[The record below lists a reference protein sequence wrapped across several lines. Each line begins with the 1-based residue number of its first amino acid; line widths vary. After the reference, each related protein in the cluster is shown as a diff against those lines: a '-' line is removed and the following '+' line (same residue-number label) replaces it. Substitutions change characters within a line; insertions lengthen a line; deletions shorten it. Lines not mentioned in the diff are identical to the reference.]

1 MPVAAISPTDG
12 KRAICH
18 VPVAHTGSDDG
29 REIPFDYRVAARYR
43 EYRSQRNSFTMR
55 GNYTPVPPAPL
66 MRPILEVAAELDI
79 SPDNLLVYGEYM
91 AKLRRAALPD
101 RACAPAGRIILVS
114 AINPTRAG
122 EGKTT
127 VAIGLAQGLRRLGR
141 RVGLALREPSLGPI
155 FGVKGGGAGGGRCQ
169 VEPSTRIN
177 MHFTGDLHAVGAAH
191 NLLAA
196 LVDNAVHFR
205 SELDLEHRQVFW
217 RRVLDVNDR
226 ALRNAVI
233 GLGGQRDGVPREDG
247 FDITAASEV
256 MAILCLSEDVVDLK
270 ARLGRILVGFDRSGD
285 PVTAGGLRATGAM
298 AALLHDAILPNL
310 VQSSEGVPAIVHGG
324 PFGNIAHGCNSII
337 ATKAA
342 AARADY
348 VVTEAGFGFDL
359 GAEKFFDIKCR
370 SAGLWPSA
378 VVLVVTARALR
389 IHGGGERA
397 VDALTEIE
405 RGFKHLDHHVQSV
418 HAFGFE
424 PVIAINCFNQDT
436 EEELC
441 VIEAGCRERGL
452 SAARFT
458 GFDEGGAGSERLA
471 EAVVT
476 AAARPAPPV
485 HYLYELEESPEAK
498 IAAVARRIY
507 GASGLEFSRRARQ
520 DLARVSCL
528 GYEGLPICIAKT
540 HLSLTGDPSKVAQ
553 TGDFVLPVETVR
565 IAAGAGYLLA
575 LTGDIVT
582 MPGLPRNPAAH
593 RIDLSDD
600 GEVLGV

>member
-1 MPVAAISPTDG
+1 
-12 KRAICH
+12 
-18 VPVAHTGSDDG
+18 
-29 REIPFDYRVAARYR
+29 
-43 EYRSQRNSFTMR
+43 MR
-55 GNYTPVPPAPL
+55 GDPIPVTTGPR
-66 MRPILEVAAELDI
+66 MRPILEVAADLDI
-79 SPDNLLVYGEYM
+79 APQELVVFGEHM
-91 AKLRRAALPD
+91 AKLRRTASPVGAR
-101 RACAPAGRIILVS
+101 RAAGRIVLVS

-127 VAIGLAQGLRRLGR
+127 VSIGLAQGLKRLGQ
-141 RVGLALREPSLGPI
+141 RVALALREPSLGPI

-169 VEPSTRIN
+169 VEPATRIN
-177 MHFTGDLHAVGAAH
+177 MHFTGDMHAVGAAH

-256 MAILCLSEDVVDLK
+256 MAILCLSEDITDLK

-310 VQSSEGVPAIVHGG
+310 VQSTEGVPAFVHGG

-370 SAGLWPSA
+370 TAGLWPSA

-389 IHGGGERA
+389 IHGGRELAGG
-397 VDALTEIE
+397 ALTEIE
-405 RGFKHLDHHVQSV
+405 RGLRHLDHHVKSV

-424 PVIAINCFNQDT
+424 PVIAINCFKEDT
-436 EEELC
+436 EVELRA
-441 VIEAGCRERGL
+441 IEAGCRERGL
-452 SAARFT
+452 SVARFT
-458 GFDEGGAGSERLA
+458 GFDAGGAGSESLA
-471 EAVVT
+471 QAVVT

-485 HYLYELEESPEAK
+485 RFLYDLAEPPEAK

-507 GASGLEFSRRARQ
+507 GATGLEISRRARQ
-520 DLARVSCL
+520 ELDRASCL
-528 GYEGLPICIAKT
+528 GYDQLPICIAKT
-540 HLSLTGDPSKVAQ
+540 HLSLSGDPSRVAQ
-553 TGDFVLPVETVR
+553 TGDFVLPVEAVR
-565 IAAGAGYLLA
+565 TAAGAGYLLA

-582 MPGLPRNPAAH
+582 MPGLPRSPAAH
-593 RIDLSDD
+593 RIDLTDD